1 MPRPAEKSKNI
12 FLVGPMGAGKTT
24 VGRQLARSLR
34 LEFIDSDHEIEQRTG
49 TTIPVIFEVEG
60 EAGFRRREK
69 SVIDDLTRRQGLV
82 LATGGGAVLDPDNR
96 DCLRQRGTVVYLR
109 AKADQ
114 LYQRT
119 ARDRNRPL
127 LQTENPR
134 ARIEALV
141 EARDP
146 LYREVA
152 DIIVDTGD
160 GSVRGV
166 IRQLL
171 NQLRRLGLFKEEAKR

>member
-1 MPRPAEKSKNI
+1 MPNISEKPENI
-12 FLVGPMGAGKTT
+12 FLVGPMGSGKTT
-24 VGRQLARSLR
+24 VGRQLAKALN
-34 LEFIDSDHEIEQRTG
+34 LEFVDSDQEIERRTG

-60 EAGFRRREK
+60 EAGFRVWERG
-69 SVIDDLTRRQGLV
+69 VIDDLSQRRGLV
-82 LATGGGAVLDPDNR
+82 LATGGGAVLDADSR
-96 DCLRQRGTVVYLR
+96 AHLRLRGTVVYLR

-127 LQTENPR
+127 LQTADPR
-134 ARIEALV
+134 AKIESLI

-152 DIIVDTGD
+152 DIIVDTGE

-171 NQLRRLGLFKEEAKR
+171 NQLRRRGLFKEDIK

>member
-1 MPRPAEKSKNI
+1 MSYTSEKPKNI
-12 FLVGPMGAGKTT
+12 FLVGPMGSGKTT
-24 VGRQLARSLR
+24 VGRQLAKTLG
-34 LEFIDSDHEIEQRTG
+34 LEFVDSDHEIERRTG
-49 TTIPVIFEVEG
+49 TTIPVIFEIEG
-60 EAGFRRREK
+60 EAGFREWERG
-69 SVIDDLTRRQGLV
+69 VIDDLSQRQGLV

-96 DCLRQRGTVVYLR
+96 LSLRQRGTVVYLR

-134 ARIEALV
+134 AKIAALI

-152 DIIVDTGD
+152 DIIVDTGE

-171 NQLRRLGLFKEEAKR
+171 SQLRRHGLFKEEMK

>member
-1 MPRPAEKSKNI
+1 MPHPSDKPKNI
-12 FLVGPMGAGKTT
+12 FLVGPMGSGKTT
-24 VGRQLARSLR
+24 VGRQLAKSLN
-34 LEFIDSDHEIEQRTG
+34 LEFMDSDHEIERRTG
-49 TTIPVIFEVEG
+49 VTIPVIFEVEG
-60 EAGFRRREK
+60 EPGFRRWEK
-69 SVIDDLTRRQGLV
+69 EVIDDLTQRQGLV

-109 AKADQ
+109 AKAEQ

-134 ARIEALV
+134 ARIAALV

-146 LYREVA
+146 LYHEVA
-152 DIIVDTGD
+152 DIIIDTGE

-171 NQLRRLGLFKEEAKR
+171 QQLRRLGILKAEAK

>member
-1 MPRPAEKSKNI
+1 MSHTSEKPENI
-12 FLVGPMGAGKTT
+12 FLVGPMGSGKTT
-24 VGRQLARSLR
+24 VGRQLAKTLN
-34 LEFIDSDHEIEQRTG
+34 LEFVDSDHEIERRTG

-60 EAGFRRREK
+60 EAGFREWERD
-69 SVIDDLTRRQGLV
+69 VIDELSQRRGLV
-82 LATGGGAVLDPDNR
+82 LATGGGAVLDADSR
-96 DCLRQRGTVVYLR
+96 IHLRLRGTVVYLR
-109 AKADQ
+109 AKAEQ

-127 LQTENPR
+127 LQTADPR
-134 ARIEALV
+134 ARIAALI

-152 DIIVDTGD
+152 DIIVDTGE

-171 NQLRRLGLFKEEAKR
+171 SQLRRRGLFKEDVK